1 MKKLSIISLSVCRF
15 RIKASTVNLTLKSAA
30 AVMMLFFSLGV
41 KAEIVGD
48 TVILNDYEDHTW
60 TYYAGV
66 EGSSY
71 NTDYLGKLYSPNPRN
86 VKITYLGNGGE
97 VSIDESQKIF
107 VYYTTLEQGATA
119 GQYPYTVISNPFSK
133 RPTQGTTFLGFG
145 GWQIVSGG
153 EYIQGYSNG
162 QTLSLDQEIT
172 FVNLPYP
179 EVNCTSAEI
188 VFEATWVSLNNLTRI
203 TSSISGDYTYS
214 TNGGTYETNILVIA
228 ANQSTSGWWSPS
240 AVITCNS
247 PVTIM
252 MVEPDGSADYRN
264 YTIVGDITPISG
276 STNRTKIEFA
286 HWRPYTNINPR
297 GRNFTIGRGMVMDGT
312 TRRLYGTAT
321 DTTIDQIL
329 KVESGRFQDF
339 YHFGTSIGGGWFP
352 VGLLIKQWVTFGC
365 DYDRATSNNNNLEF
379 TNALY
384 ISSGSNVNA
393 SSGQEVC
400 RVYSKSGK
408 FVTSQQVGSGDAEQS
423 YYFGFNYRQED
434 EGYKYLEI
442 QGGEWL
448 NIAGGMGTYNNPTD
462 PCTIIR
468 MKGGLVKGSIY
479 GAAQFANAAG
489 ARIFVF
495 TGGTVNGWIAGG
507 ANGTQDTRGELNGPS
522 YIYVGGN
529 TQVNSNG
536 STTLINRAVGG
547 NVFGAGCGYS
557 GSSNSGQV
565 TLGTNVVIAD
575 NAYVERGVY
584 GGGSYGF
591 CNTTQTANLFITGGI
606 VAGVNG
612 GVNGT
617 SYSSSIIG
625 GVFGGACQNK
635 GGSANIFMT
644 GGQVSA
650 GGIYGGSNYTGTLS
664 GSVNINVHG
673 GQVGTSTTQTAN
685 IHGGGYGVET
695 IVSGN
700 VDVTLGATG
709 QTLGGVTVY
718 GDVYGGSALG
728 EVNGTSGTGTLHTY
742 VTLNKGVIYG
752 SLYGGGLGNGTSEAD
767 VNGPVAVKVYGGSVM
782 ETSAQGSGS
791 VYGANNING
800 RPQRAVTVDIYGTDA
815 APSESTYAINAV
827 YGGGNRANYTYGTP
841 LVTVH
846 NCTASIGSVY
856 GGGNAASVPGTNVTV
871 NGGTIGNVFGG
882 GNGLLSAANVTGNAL
897 TKIYGGTINN
907 VFGGSNTNGSIGG
920 TVTVNV
926 NDAAENS
933 CALLAGNIYGGGNM
947 APYSNSGNYPQ
958 VNITSGTI
966 EGNVYGGG
974 LGQTA
979 AVTANPRVNLTG
991 GIIGGD
997 VFGGGDAAPVTGSP
1011 IVSAVTGSSGTRLFG
1026 GGKGATATVTG
1037 NTTVTVSG
1045 GTFTDVFGG
1054 GDAALVTGNST
1065 LTLTGG
1071 TMSGTVY
1078 GGGNEAG
1085 VNGNTGI
1092 TVSNATILNGVYGGC
1107 NVTGTIGGDVNL
1119 LLSSGTIGA
1128 QEAKT
1133 SVHGGGYGKN
1143 TTVSGDVTVN
1153 LGTKGQSYDGT
1164 VIYGDIYGGSALGS
1178 VNSNTADTTRL
1189 NLYKGKIYGNAY
1201 GGGLGDSITEA
1212 LVYGSVKVLLD
1223 GAAFNISYS
1232 DDDYRVPLSGRLY
1245 GCNNVNGTP
1254 KGKVYVTV
1262 LSTSPLNGGA
1272 HTLGTYEVQGV
1283 YGGGNAAAYDPTD
1296 PNTPTYVEVHGCDDI
1311 SIEYVYG
1318 GGTAAP
1324 VPATA
1329 VKIIGA
1335 FEIGYV
1341 FGGGNGKSR
1350 VYGMENPG
1358 ADVGLKDGISYGTG
1372 DKIGTTQ
1379 VIILGG
1385 TIHNVFG
1392 GSNTKGDVPN
1402 GTNVILGDENPQI
1415 CAFNVDN
1422 VYGGGNEAYL
1432 SGSSE
1437 IILNCIEGLDEIYGG
1452 SRMADIDDDVNLHIL
1467 SGTFGKVFGGNEE
1480 SGAISGSITVTI
1492 EESGCLPIKI
1502 GELYGGG
1509 NRAPYSV
1516 YGYEVDGSGK
1526 VLRDAYGK
1534 PVLKT
1539 SGAKL
1544 YADPVINIISATEIG
1559 SVFGGGLGR
1568 AAVIYGSPEININMV
1583 EGTLNGVYRY
1593 VAGSS
1598 QPGNKPYDP
1607 EQPEYI
1613 GPNLELGKIGNVY
1626 GGGNEAAV
1634 YGNTTVNVAT
1644 ETGKSAY
1651 IINNVY
1657 GGGNQANVSGT
1668 TKVTIGK

>member
-1 MKKLSIISLSVCRF
+1 MP
-15 RIKASTVNLTLKSAA
+15 
-30 AVMMLFFSLGV
+30 
-41 KAEIVGD
+41 AEADG
-48 TVILNDYEDHTW
+48 
-60 TYYAGV
+60 G
-66 EGSSY
+66 SY
-71 NTDYLGKLYSPNPRN
+71 NTNYLGKLYSPNPRN
-86 VKITYLGNGGE
+86 VKITYNANGGE

-107 VYYTTLEQGATA
+107 VYYTTLEEGTTV

-133 RPTQGTTFLGFG
+133 RPTGMGFG
-145 GWQIVSGG
+145 GWRIVSGG

-162 QTLSLDQEIT
+162 QTLTLDQEIT
-172 FVNLPYP
+172 FINLPYP
-179 EVNCTSAEI
+179 SVNCTSAEI
-188 VFEATWVSLNNLTRI
+188 VFEATWVTLNNVTTI
-203 TSSISGDYTYS
+203 TNRNDYVTYS
-214 TNGGTYETNILVIA
+214 VSGGTYETNILIIQC
-228 ANQSTSGWWSPS
+228 NHRRT
-240 AVITCNS
+240 ITCNS

-264 YTIVGDITPISG
+264 IYTMYTRTISPVSG
-276 STNRTKIEFA
+276 SANRTKMEFVS
-286 HWRPYTNINPR
+286 WNPRTNIDLQ
-297 GRNFTIGRGMVMDGT
+297 GRNFTFGRGMVMGGT
-312 TRRLYGTAT
+312 LRRLYGTSSNESV
-321 DTTIDQIL
+321 DQIL

-339 YHFGTSIGGGWFP
+339 YNFGTSLSSGR
-352 VGLLIKQWVTFGC
+352 LTKQWVTFGC

-384 ISSGSNVNA
+384 IAQSIDVRA

-408 FVTSQQVGSGDAEQS
+408 FVTSQQVGSGDADQS
-423 YYFGFNYRQED
+423 YYFGFSNREGD

-522 YIYVGGN
+522 YVYVGGN

-536 STTLINRAVGG
+536 STTPINRAVGG

-557 GSSNSGQV
+557 GTSSSGEV
-565 TLGTNVVIAD
+565 TLGTNVVVAD

-591 CNTTQTANLFITGGI
+591 CRTTQTANIYITGGR
-606 VAGVNG
+606 VG
-612 GVNGT
+612 GVSGGVSGT

-625 GVFGGACQNK
+625 GVFGGACQNR
-635 GGSANIFMT
+635 GGSVNIRMT
-644 GGQVSA
+644 GGEVSA

-673 GQVGTSTTQTAN
+673 GQVGTTAQTAN

-695 IVSGN
+695 IISGN
-700 VDVTLGATG
+700 VDVTLGANG

-728 EVNGTSGTGTLHTY
+728 EVNGTSGTNTLHTY

-752 SLYGGGLGNGTSEAD
+752 SLYGGGLGNATTEAD

-782 ETSAQGSGS
+782 ETTAQGSGS

-800 RPQRAVTVDIYGTDA
+800 KPQRTVTVDIYGTDA

-827 YGGGNRANYTYGTP
+827 YGGGNRADYTYSTP

-897 TKIYGGTINN
+897 TKIYGGTIDN
-907 VFGGSNTNGSIGG
+907 VFGGSNTNGAIGG

-1045 GTFTDVFGG
+1045 GTFTDIFGG
-1054 GDAALVTGNST
+1054 GDAALVTGNTT
-1065 LTLTGG
+1065 LTLSGG
-1071 TMSGTVY
+1071 TMDGAVY
-1078 GGGNEAG
+1078 GGGNNAG

-1092 TVSNATILNGVYGGC
+1092 TISNGTISDGVYGGC
-1107 NVTGTIGGDVNL
+1107 NVTGTIGGNVNL
-1119 LLSSGTIGA
+1119 MLTGGTIGTA
-1128 QEAKT
+1128 GSK
-1133 SVHGGGYGKN
+1133 SYIHGGGFGKN
-1143 TTVSGDVTVN
+1143 TTVSGNVDLYVGTSGQTTPGVT
-1153 LGTKGQSYDGT
+1153 
-1164 VIYGDIYGGSALGS
+1164 IYGDVYGGSALGS
-1178 VNSNTADTTRL
+1178 VNTGTSNTTKVY
-1189 NLYKGKIYGNAY
+1189 LYKGKIYGDAY
-1201 GGGLGDSITEA
+1201 GGGLGDSETAA
-1212 LVYGSVKVLLD
+1212 LVNGNVEVLLN
-1223 GAAFNISYS
+1223 GAAFGISYTGEG
-1232 DDDYRVPLSGRLY
+1232 DDRIPVSGRIF
-1245 GCNNVNGTP
+1245 GCNNINGTP
-1254 KGKVYVTV
+1254 KGTVKVTV
-1262 LSTSPLNGGA
+1262 LATTPIGGGA

-1283 YGGGNAAAYDPTD
+1283 YGGGNLAAYDPTNS
-1296 PNTPTYVEVHGCDDI
+1296 NTPTYVEVDGCDDV

-1318 GGTAAP
+1318 GGNAAP
-1324 VPATA
+1324 VPATE
-1329 VKIIGA
+1329 VMIEGA
-1335 FEIGYV
+1335 FEIDYV
-1341 FGGGNGKSR
+1341 FGGGNGKDK
-1350 VYGMENPG
+1350 VGGMENPG
-1358 ADVGLKDGISYGTG
+1358 ADVGLKSGGISYGTG
-1372 DKIGTTQ
+1372 NKIGTTL
-1379 VIILGG
+1379 VTVLGG

-1392 GSNTKGDVPN
+1392 GSNTKGDIPKSADV
-1402 GTNVILGDENPQI
+1402 VLGDENLTL
-1415 CAFNVDN
+1415 CALNVDN
-1422 VYGGGNEAYL
+1422 VYGAGNEAYMT
-1432 SGSSE
+1432 GTSE
-1437 IILNCIEGLDEIYGG
+1437 ITLNCIEGLDEIYGG
-1452 SRMADIDDDVNLHIL
+1452 SKKADISGDVNLNIVG
-1467 SGTFGKVFGGNEE
+1467 GTFSKIFGGNDE
-1480 SGAISGSITVTI
+1480 SGAILGSITVTI
-1492 EESGCLPIKI
+1492 QESGCLPIKI

-1516 YGYEVDGSGK
+1516 YGYEVDEFGK
-1526 VLRDAYGK
+1526 VLKDAYGK

-1539 SGAKL
+1539 SGTKL
-1544 YADPVINIISATEIG
+1544 YNDPVLNIVSATEIG
-1559 SVFGGGLGR
+1559 SVFGGGLGST
-1568 AAVIYGSPEININMV
+1568 AVIHGSPEININMV
-1583 EGTLNGVYRY
+1583 EGSVNGHYDY
-1593 VAGSS
+1593 IEGFS
-1598 QPGNKPYDP
+1598 QPGNELYDP
-1607 EQPEYI
+1607 NHADYI
-1613 GPNLELGKIGNVY
+1613 GPVLELGKIGNVY

-1668 TKVTIGK
+1668 TKVTIGE

>member
-1 MKKLSIISLSVCRF
+1 MRKTSIISLCTR
-15 RIKASTVNLTLKSAA
+15 RLKIKASTVNLTLKSAM

-107 VYYTTLEQGATA
+107 VYYTTLEEGTTA

-133 RPTQGTTFLGFG
+133 RPTGQGFG
-145 GWQIVSGG
+145 GWKIISGG

-172 FVNLPYP
+172 FINLPYP
-179 EVNCTSAEI
+179 SVNCTSAEI
-188 VFEATWVSLNNLTRI
+188 VFEATWVTLNNVTTI
-203 TSSISGDYTYS
+203 TNRNDYVTYS
-214 TNGGTYETNILVIA
+214 VSGGTYETNILIIQC
-228 ANQSTSGWWSPS
+228 NHRRT
-240 AVITCNS
+240 ITCNS

-264 YTIVGDITPISG
+264 IYTMSTTTITPVAG
-276 STNRTKIEFA
+276 SANTTKIEFA
-286 HWRPYTNINPR
+286 EWNPGGNINLR
-297 GRNFTIGRGMVMDGT
+297 GCNFTFGRGMVMGGT
-312 TRRLYGTAT
+312 LRRLYGTNT
-321 DTTIDQIL
+321 NTTVDQIL
-329 KVESGRFQDF
+329 KVESGRFADF
-339 YHFGTSIGGGWFP
+339 YNFGTSLSSGR
-352 VGLLIKQWVTFGC
+352 LTKQWVTFGC

-384 ISSGSNVNA
+384 IAQSIDVRA

-408 FVTSQQVGSGDAEQS
+408 FVTSQQVGSGDADQS
-423 YYFGFNYRQED
+423 YYFGFSNREGD

-507 ANGTQDTRGELNGPS
+507 ANGTQETRGELNGPS

-557 GSSNSGQV
+557 GSSNSGEV

-591 CNTTQTANLFITGGI
+591 CRTTQTANLFITGGS
-606 VAGVNG
+606 VAGISG
-612 GVNGT
+612 GVIVSGYWDT
-617 SYSSSIIG
+617 PSYSGDIIG

-644 GGQVSA
+644 GGEVSA

-673 GQVGTSTTQTAN
+673 GQVGTDTIQTNAVN
-685 IHGGGYGVET
+685 IHGGGYGQNT

-700 VDVTLGATG
+700 VDVTLGYSG
-709 QTLGGVTVY
+709 QTVGGVTVY
-718 GDVYGGSALG
+718 GDVYGGAALG
-728 EVNGTSGTGTLHTY
+728 SVNGTAPTTAYRTN

-752 SLYGGGLGNGTSEAD
+752 KLFGGGLGAAGVAAN
-767 VNGPVAVKVYGGSVM
+767 VYGPVAVKVYGGSVVRLP
-782 ETSAQGSGS
+782 SQGSGG
-791 VYGANNING
+791 VFGANNING
-800 RPQRAVTVDIYGTDA
+800 KPQRAVTVDIYGTDA

-1045 GTFTDVFGG
+1045 GTFTDIFGG
-1054 GDAALVTGNST
+1054 GDAASVTGNTT
-1065 LTLTGG
+1065 LTLSGG
-1071 TMSGTVY
+1071 TMDGAVY
-1078 GGGNEAG
+1078 GGGNNAG

-1092 TVSNATILNGVYGGC
+1092 TVSNGTISDGVYGGC
-1107 NVTGTIGGDVNL
+1107 NVTGTIGGNVNL
-1119 LLSSGTIGA
+1119 TLTGGTIGTA
-1128 QEAKT
+1128 GSK
-1133 SVHGGGYGKN
+1133 SYIHGGGFGKN
-1143 TTVSGDVTVN
+1143 TTVSGNV
-1153 LGTKGQSYDGT
+1153 
-1164 VIYGDIYGGSALGS
+1164 
-1178 VNSNTADTTRL
+1178 
-1189 NLYKGKIYGNAY
+1189 
-1201 GGGLGDSITEA
+1201 DSICRYKRT
-1212 LVYGSVKVLLD
+1212 
-1223 GAAFNISYS
+1223 
-1232 DDDYRVPLSGRLY
+1232 DYCRRY
-1245 GCNNVNGTP
+1245 
-1254 KGKVYVTV
+1254 
-1262 LSTSPLNGGA
+1262 
-1272 HTLGTYEVQGV
+1272 
-1283 YGGGNAAAYDPTD
+1283 
-1296 PNTPTYVEVHGCDDI
+1296 
-1311 SIEYVYG
+1311 
-1318 GGTAAP
+1318 
-1324 VPATA
+1324 
-1329 VKIIGA
+1329 
-1335 FEIGYV
+1335 
-1341 FGGGNGKSR
+1341 
-1350 VYGMENPG
+1350 
-1358 ADVGLKDGISYGTG
+1358 
-1372 DKIGTTQ
+1372 
-1379 VIILGG
+1379 
-1385 TIHNVFG
+1385 
-1392 GSNTKGDVPN
+1392 
-1402 GTNVILGDENPQI
+1402 
-1415 CAFNVDN
+1415 
-1422 VYGGGNEAYL
+1422 
-1432 SGSSE
+1432 
-1437 IILNCIEGLDEIYGG
+1437 
-1452 SRMADIDDDVNLHIL
+1452 HI
-1467 SGTFGKVFGGNEE
+1467 
-1480 SGAISGSITVTI
+1480 
-1492 EESGCLPIKI
+1492 
-1502 GELYGGG
+1502 
-1509 NRAPYSV
+1509 
-1516 YGYEVDGSGK
+1516 
-1526 VLRDAYGK
+1526 
-1534 PVLKT
+1534 
-1539 SGAKL
+1539 
-1544 YADPVINIISATEIG
+1544 
-1559 SVFGGGLGR
+1559 
-1568 AAVIYGSPEININMV
+1568 
-1583 EGTLNGVYRY
+1583 
-1593 VAGSS
+1593 
-1598 QPGNKPYDP
+1598 
-1607 EQPEYI
+1607 
-1613 GPNLELGKIGNVY
+1613 
-1626 GGGNEAAV
+1626 
-1634 YGNTTVNVAT
+1634 
-1644 ETGKSAY
+1644 
-1651 IINNVY
+1651 
-1657 GGGNQANVSGT
+1657 
-1668 TKVTIGK
+1668 

>member
-1 MKKLSIISLSVCRF
+1 MRKTSIISLCTRRLKIKTSVL
-15 RIKASTVNLTLKSAA
+15 NLTLKSAA

-107 VYYTTLEQGATA
+107 VYYTTLEEGTTA

-133 RPTQGTTFLGFG
+133 RPTGQGFG
-145 GWQIVSGG
+145 GWKIISGG

-172 FVNLPYP
+172 FINLPYP
-179 EVNCTSAEI
+179 SVNCTSAEI
-188 VFEATWVSLNNLTRI
+188 VFEATWVPLNNVVTLTNI
-203 TSSISGDYTYS
+203 NSYTYS
-214 TNGGTYETNILVIA
+214 TSGGTYETNILIVKCSHGS
-228 ANQSTSGWWSPS
+228 NNSYRS
-240 AVITCNS
+240 ITCNS

-264 YTIVGDITPISG
+264 IYTMYTRTISPVSG
-276 STNRTKIEFA
+276 SANRTKMEFVS
-286 HWRPYTNINPR
+286 WNPRTNIDLQ
-297 GRNFTIGRGMVMDGT
+297 GRNFTFGRGMVMGGAL
-312 TRRLYGTAT
+312 RRLYGVAT
-321 DTTIDQIL
+321 NTTVNQIL
-329 KVESGRFQDF
+329 KVESGRFADF
-339 YHFGTSIGGGWFP
+339 YNFGTSLSSGY
-352 VGLLIKQWVTFGC
+352 LNKQWVTFGC

-384 ISSGSNVNA
+384 ISYGSDVRA

-408 FVTSQQVGSGDAEQS
+408 FVTSQQVGSGDADQS
-423 YYFGFNYRQED
+423 YYFGFGNREGD

-507 ANGTQDTRGELNGPS
+507 ANGTNFDRGDLRSAS
-522 YIYVGGN
+522 YIYIGGN
-529 TQVNSNG
+529 TRVDSDG
-536 STTLINRAVGG
+536 STTPINRALGG

-557 GSSNSGQV
+557 QTSSSGEV
-565 TLGTNVVIAD
+565 TLGTNVVVAD

-591 CNTTQTANLFITGGI
+591 CATDQTANIYITGGS
-606 VAGVNG
+606 VGGVNG
-612 GVNGT
+612 GVILGGYGGT
-617 SYSSSIIG
+617 TPTYSGDIIG

-644 GGQVSA
+644 GGEVSA

-673 GQVGTSTTQTAN
+673 GQVGTTAQTAN

-695 IVSGN
+695 IISGN
-700 VDVTLGATG
+700 VDVTLGANG

-728 EVNGTSGTGTLHTY
+728 EVNGTSGTNTLHTY

-752 SLYGGGLGNGTSEAD
+752 SLYGGGLGNATTEAD

-782 ETSAQGSGS
+782 ETTAQGSGS

-800 RPQRAVTVDIYGTDA
+800 KPQRTVTVDIYGTDA

-827 YGGGNRANYTYGTP
+827 YGGGNRADYTYSTP

-897 TKIYGGTINN
+897 TKIYGGTIDN
-907 VFGGSNTNGSIGG
+907 VFGGSNTNGAIGG

-1045 GTFTDVFGG
+1045 GTFTDIFGG
-1054 GDAALVTGNST
+1054 GDAALVTGNTT
-1065 LTLTGG
+1065 LTLSGG
-1071 TMSGTVY
+1071 TMDGAVY
-1078 GGGNEAG
+1078 GGGNNAG

-1092 TVSNATILNGVYGGC
+1092 TISNGTISDGVYGGC
-1107 NVTGTIGGDVNL
+1107 NVTGTIGGNVNL
-1119 LLSSGTIGA
+1119 MLTGGTIGTA
-1128 QEAKT
+1128 GSK
-1133 SVHGGGYGKN
+1133 SYIHGGGFGKN
-1143 TTVSGDVTVN
+1143 TTVSGNVDLYVGTSGQTTPGVT
-1153 LGTKGQSYDGT
+1153 
-1164 VIYGDIYGGSALGS
+1164 IYGDVYGGSALGS
-1178 VNSNTADTTRL
+1178 VNTGTSNTTKVY
-1189 NLYKGKIYGNAY
+1189 LYKGKIYGDAY
-1201 GGGLGDSITEA
+1201 GGGLGDSETAA
-1212 LVYGSVKVLLD
+1212 LVNGNVEVLLN
-1223 GAAFNISYS
+1223 GAAFGISYTGEG
-1232 DDDYRVPLSGRLY
+1232 DDRIPVSGRIF
-1245 GCNNVNGTP
+1245 GCNNINGTP
-1254 KGKVYVTV
+1254 KGTVKVTV
-1262 LSTSPLNGGA
+1262 LATTPIGGGA

-1283 YGGGNAAAYDPTD
+1283 YGGGNLAAYDPTNS
-1296 PNTPTYVEVHGCDDI
+1296 NTPTYVEVHGCDDI

>member
-1 MKKLSIISLSVCRF
+1 MRKTSIISLCTRRLKIKTSVL
-15 RIKASTVNLTLKSAA
+15 NLTLKSAA

-66 EGSSY
+66 PAEADGGSY
-71 NTDYLGKLYSPNPRN
+71 NTNYLGKLYSPNPRN
-86 VKITYLGNGGE
+86 VKITYNANGGE

-107 VYYTTLEQGATA
+107 VYYTTLEEGTTV

-133 RPTQGTTFLGFG
+133 RPTGMGFG
-145 GWQIVSGG
+145 GWRIVSGG
-153 EYIQGYSNG
+153 EYIQGYNNN
-162 QTLSLDQEIT
+162 QVLPLDQEIT

-188 VFEATWVSLNNLTRI
+188 VFEATWVTLNNVTTI
-203 TSSISGDYTYS
+203 TNRNDYVTYS
-214 TNGGTYETNILVIA
+214 VSGGTYETNILIIQC
-228 ANQSTSGWWSPS
+228 NHRSGRT
-240 AVITCNS
+240 ITCNS
-247 PVTIM
+247 PVTIT

-264 YTIVGDITPISG
+264 IYTMSTTTITPVAG
-276 STNRTKIEFA
+276 SANTTKIEFA
-286 HWRPYTNINPR
+286 EWNPGGNINLR
-297 GRNFTIGRGMVMDGT
+297 GRNFTFGRGMVMGGT
-312 TRRLYGTAT
+312 LRRLYGTSSNESV
-321 DTTIDQIL
+321 DQIL

-339 YHFGTSIGGGWFP
+339 YNFGTSLSSGR
-352 VGLLIKQWVTFGC
+352 LTKQWVTFGC

-384 ISSGSNVNA
+384 IAQSIDVRA

-408 FVTSQQVGSGDAEQS
+408 FVTSQQVGSGDADQS
-423 YYFGFNYRQED
+423 YYFGFSNREGD

-522 YIYVGGN
+522 YVYVGGN

-536 STTLINRAVGG
+536 STTPINRAVGG

-557 GSSNSGQV
+557 GTSSSGEV
-565 TLGTNVVIAD
+565 TLGTNVVVAD

-591 CNTTQTANLFITGGI
+591 CRTTQTANIYITGGR
-606 VAGVNG
+606 VG
-612 GVNGT
+612 GVSGGVSGT

-625 GVFGGACQNK
+625 GVFGGACQNR
-635 GGSANIFMT
+635 GGSVNIRMT
-644 GGQVSA
+644 GGEVSA

-673 GQVGTSTTQTAN
+673 GQVGTTAQTAN

-695 IVSGN
+695 IISGN
-700 VDVTLGATG
+700 VDVTLGANG

-728 EVNGTSGTGTLHTY
+728 EVNGTSGTNTLHTY

-752 SLYGGGLGNGTSEAD
+752 SLYGGGLGNATTEAD

-782 ETSAQGSGS
+782 ETTAQGSGS

-800 RPQRAVTVDIYGTDA
+800 KPQRTVTVDIYGTDA

-827 YGGGNRANYTYGTP
+827 YGGGNRADYTYSTP

-897 TKIYGGTINN
+897 TKIYGGTIDN
-907 VFGGSNTNGSIGG
+907 VFGGSNTNGAIGG

-1045 GTFTDVFGG
+1045 GTFTDIFGG
-1054 GDAALVTGNST
+1054 GDAALVTGNTT
-1065 LTLTGG
+1065 LTLSGG
-1071 TMSGTVY
+1071 TMDGAVY
-1078 GGGNEAG
+1078 GGGNNAG

-1092 TVSNATILNGVYGGC
+1092 TISNGTISDGVYGGC
-1107 NVTGTIGGDVNL
+1107 NVTGTIGGNVNL
-1119 LLSSGTIGA
+1119 MLTGGTIGTA
-1128 QEAKT
+1128 GSK
-1133 SVHGGGYGKN
+1133 SYIHGGGFGKN
-1143 TTVSGDVTVN
+1143 TTVSGNVDLYVGTSGQTTPGVT
-1153 LGTKGQSYDGT
+1153 
-1164 VIYGDIYGGSALGS
+1164 IYGDVYGGSALGS
-1178 VNSNTADTTRL
+1178 VNTGTSNTTKVY
-1189 NLYKGKIYGNAY
+1189 LYKGKIYGDAY
-1201 GGGLGDSITEA
+1201 GGGLGDSETAA
-1212 LVYGSVKVLLD
+1212 LVNGNVEVLLN
-1223 GAAFNISYS
+1223 GAAFGISYTGEG
-1232 DDDYRVPLSGRLY
+1232 DDRIPVSGRIF
-1245 GCNNVNGTP
+1245 GCNNINGTP
-1254 KGKVYVTV
+1254 KGTVKVTV
-1262 LSTSPLNGGA
+1262 LATTPIGGGA

-1283 YGGGNAAAYDPTD
+1283 YGGGNLAAYDPTNS
-1296 PNTPTYVEVHGCDDI
+1296 NTPTYVEVDGCDDV

-1318 GGTAAP
+1318 GGNAAP
-1324 VPATA
+1324 VPATE
-1329 VKIIGA
+1329 VMIEGA
-1335 FEIGYV
+1335 FEIDYV
-1341 FGGGNGKSR
+1341 FGGGNGKDK
-1350 VYGMENPG
+1350 VGGMENPG
-1358 ADVGLKDGISYGTG
+1358 ADVGLKSGGISYGTG
-1372 DKIGTTQ
+1372 NKIGTTL
-1379 VIILGG
+1379 VTVLGG

-1392 GSNTKGDVPN
+1392 GSNTKGDIPKSADV
-1402 GTNVILGDENPQI
+1402 VLGDENLTL
-1415 CAFNVDN
+1415 CALNVDN
-1422 VYGGGNEAYL
+1422 VYGAGNEAYMT
-1432 SGSSE
+1432 GTSE
-1437 IILNCIEGLDEIYGG
+1437 ITLNCIEGVDEIYGG
-1452 SRMADIDDDVNLHIL
+1452 SKKADISGDVNLNIVG
-1467 SGTFGKVFGGNEE
+1467 GTFSKIFGGNDE
-1480 SGAISGSITVTI
+1480 SGAILGSITVTI
-1492 EESGCLPIKI
+1492 QESGCLPIKI

-1516 YGYEVDGSGK
+1516 YGYEVDEFGK
-1526 VLRDAYGK
+1526 VLKDAYGK

-1539 SGAKL
+1539 SGTKL
-1544 YADPVINIISATEIG
+1544 YNDPVLNIVSATEIG
-1559 SVFGGGLGR
+1559 SVFGGGLGST
-1568 AAVIYGSPEININMV
+1568 AVIHGSPEININMV
-1583 EGTLNGVYRY
+1583 EGSVNGHYDY
-1593 VAGSS
+1593 IEGFS
-1598 QPGNKPYDP
+1598 QPGNELYDP
-1607 EQPEYI
+1607 NHADYI
-1613 GPNLELGKIGNVY
+1613 GPVLELGKIGNVY

-1668 TKVTIGK
+1668 TKVTIGE

>member
-1 MKKLSIISLSVCRF
+1 MRKTSIISLCTR
-15 RIKASTVNLTLKSAA
+15 RLKIKASTVNLTLKSAM

-107 VYYTTLEQGATA
+107 VYYTTLEEGTTA

-133 RPTQGTTFLGFG
+133 RPSQGISSLGFG

-153 EYIQGYSNG
+153 EYIQGYNNN
-162 QTLSLDQEIT
+162 QVLPLDQEIT
-172 FVNLPYP
+172 FINLPYP

-188 VFEATWVSLNNLTRI
+188 VFRATWVPLNNIVWLTDRN
-203 TSSISGDYTYS
+203 SYYTYS
-214 TNGGTYETNILVIA
+214 TTGGTYETNILIV
-228 ANQSTSGWWSPS
+228 QCSHRRT
-240 AVITCNS
+240 ITCNS

-264 YTIVGDITPISG
+264 TYTMSTTTITPVAG
-276 STNRTKIEFA
+276 SANTTKIEFA
-286 HWRPYTNINPR
+286 KWNPGGNINLR
-297 GRNFTIGRGMVMDGT
+297 GCNFTFGRGMVMGGT
-312 TRRLYGTAT
+312 IRSLYGTAT
-321 DTTIDQIL
+321 NTTVDQIL
-329 KVESGRFQDF
+329 KVESGTFSNF
-339 YHFGTSIGGGWFP
+339 YHFAT
-352 VGLLIKQWVTFGC
+352 GLNSGRLTKQWVTFGC

-379 TNALY
+379 TDFMI
-384 ISSGSNVNA
+384 ISDGSNVNA
-393 SSGQEVC
+393 ASGQEIC
-400 RVYSKSGK
+400 RIYGKSGK
-408 FVTSQQVGSGDAEQS
+408 FVTGRQVGAGDYSQS
-423 YYFGFNYRQED
+423 YYLGFRNREVD

-448 NIAGGMGTYNNPTD
+448 NIAGGMGTGNTSTD
-462 PCTIIR
+462 PGTIVR
-468 MKGGLVKGSIY
+468 LKGGLVKGSIY
-479 GAAQFANAAG
+479 GAAAWASAGG

-507 ANGTQDTRGELNGPS
+507 ANGTNFDRGDLRSAS
-522 YIYVGGN
+522 YIYIGGN
-529 TQVNSNG
+529 TRVDSDG
-536 STTLINRAVGG
+536 STTPINRALGG

-557 GSSNSGQV
+557 QTSSSGEV

-591 CNTTQTANLFITGGI
+591 CRTTQTANLFITGGS
-606 VAGVNG
+606 VAGISG
-612 GVNGT
+612 GVIVSGYWDT
-617 SYSSSIIG
+617 PSYSGDIIG

-644 GGQVSA
+644 GGEVSA

-673 GQVGTSTTQTAN
+673 GQVGTDTIQTNAVN
-685 IHGGGYGVET
+685 IHGGGYGQNT

-700 VDVTLGATG
+700 VDVTLGYSG
-709 QTLGGVTVY
+709 QTVGGVTVY
-718 GDVYGGSALG
+718 GDVYGGAALG
-728 EVNGTSGTGTLHTY
+728 SVNGTAPTTAYRTN

-752 SLYGGGLGNGTSEAD
+752 KLFGGGLGAAGVAAN
-767 VNGPVAVKVYGGSVM
+767 VYGPVAVKVYGGSVVRLP
-782 ETSAQGSGS
+782 SQGSGG
-791 VYGANNING
+791 VFGANNING
-800 RPQRAVTVDIYGTDA
+800 EPQRAVTVDIYGTDA
-815 APSESTYAINAV
+815 APSDSTYAIYAV
-827 YGGGNRANYTYGTP
+827 YGGGNKADYTYGTP
-841 LVTVH
+841 PVTVH
-846 NCTASIGSVY
+846 NCESSIRSVY
-856 GGGNAASVPGTNVTV
+856 GGACAADVPATSVTV
-871 NGGTIGNVFGG
+871 HGGNVIGNVFGG
-882 GNGLLSAANVTGNAL
+882 GNGRVAPANVTGNAVVR
-897 TKIYGGTINN
+897 IYGGTINN
-907 VFGGSNTNGSIGG
+907 VFGGCNLQGSVGG
-920 TVTVNV
+920 TITVDVDKTQGSTYNCSMLVGNV
-926 NDAAENS
+926 
-933 CALLAGNIYGGGNM
+933 YGGGNM

-958 VNITSGTI
+958 VNIKSGTI

-1045 GTFTDVFGG
+1045 GTFTDIFGG

-1071 TMSGTVY
+1071 TMSGAVY

-1128 QEAKT
+1128 EEAKT

-1212 LVYGSVKVLLD
+1212 LVYGTVKVLLD

-1324 VPATA
+1324 VPATE
-1329 VKIIGA
+1329 VKITGA

-1379 VIILGG
+1379 VTILGG

-1593 VAGSS
+1593 VEGSS

-1607 EQPEYI
+1607 DQPEYI
-1613 GPNLELGKIGNVY
+1613 GSNLELGKIGNVY

-1668 TKVTIGK
+1668 TKVTIGE

>member
-133 RPTQGTTFLGFG
+133 RPSQGISSLGFG
-145 GWQIVSGG
+145 GWEIVSGG
-153 EYIQGYSNG
+153 EYIQGYNNN
-162 QTLSLDQEIT
+162 QVLPLDQEIT

-179 EVNCTSAEI
+179 SVNCTSAEI
-188 VFEATWVSLNNLTRI
+188 VFRATWVPLNNIVWLTDRN
-203 TSSISGDYTYS
+203 SYYTYS
-214 TNGGTYETNILVIA
+214 TTGGTYETNILIVQC
-228 ANQSTSGWWSPS
+228 NHRRT
-240 AVITCNS
+240 ITCNS

-264 YTIVGDITPISG
+264 IYTMSTTTITPVAG
-276 STNRTKIEFA
+276 SANTTKIEFA
-286 HWRPYTNINPR
+286 EWNPGGNINLR
-297 GRNFTIGRGMVMDGT
+297 GCNFTFGRGMVMGGT
-312 TRRLYGTAT
+312 LRRLYGTNT
-321 DTTIDQIL
+321 NTTVDQIL
-329 KVESGRFQDF
+329 KVESGRFADF
-339 YHFGTSIGGGWFP
+339 YNFGTSLSSGR
-352 VGLLIKQWVTFGC
+352 LTKQWVTFGC

-384 ISSGSNVNA
+384 IAQSIDVRA

-408 FVTSQQVGSGDAEQS
+408 FVTSQQVGSGDADQS
-423 YYFGFNYRQED
+423 YYFGFSNREGD

-507 ANGTQDTRGELNGPS
+507 ANGTQETRGELNGPS

-557 GSSNSGQV
+557 GSSNSGEV

-591 CNTTQTANLFITGGI
+591 CRTTQTANLFITGGS
-606 VAGVNG
+606 VAGISG
-612 GVNGT
+612 GVIVSGYWDT
-617 SYSSSIIG
+617 PSYSGDIIG

-644 GGQVSA
+644 GGEVSA

-728 EVNGTSGTGTLHTY
+728 EVNGTSGTTSYHTN
-742 VTLNKGVIYG
+742 VTLNKGIING
-752 SLYGGGLGNGTSEAD
+752 SLYGGGLGNGTTEAD

-800 RPQRAVTVDIYGTDA
+800 KPQRAVTVDIYGTDA

-920 TVTVNV
+920 TITVDVDKAQGSTYNCSMLVGNV
-926 NDAAENS
+926 
-933 CALLAGNIYGGGNM
+933 YGGGNM

-958 VNITSGTI
+958 VNIKSGTI

-974 LGQTA
+974 LGLAA

-991 GIIGGD
+991 GVIGGD
-997 VFGGGDAAPVTGSP
+997 VFGGGYAAPVTGSP
-1011 IVSAVTGSSGTRLFG
+1011 IVTAVAGCSGTRLFG
-1026 GGKGATATVTG
+1026 GGQGESADITG

-1054 GDAALVTGNST
+1054 GDAADVLTGGTTVTIS
-1065 LTLTGG
+1065 GG
-1071 TMSGTVY
+1071 TMSGAVY

-1085 VNGNTGI
+1085 VSGNAGI
-1092 TVSNATILNGVYGGC
+1092 TVSNATILNGIYGGC

-1128 QEAKT
+1128 EEAKT

-1143 TTVSGDVTVN
+1143 TAVSGDVTVN
-1153 LGTKGQSYDGT
+1153 LGTEGQAYDGA

-1178 VNSNTADTTRL
+1178 VNSNTADTTKL

-1201 GGGLGDSITEA
+1201 GGGLGDSVTAA
-1212 LVYGSVKVLLD
+1212 LVYGTVKVLLD

-1232 DDDYRVPLSGRLY
+1232 EDVYRVPLSGRLY

-1254 KGKVYVTV
+1254 KGEVYVTV
-1262 LSTSPLNGGA
+1262 LSTTPLNGGA

-1296 PNTPTYVEVHGCDDI
+1296 PNTPTHVLVDGCDDI
-1311 SIEYVYG
+1311 SIEHVYG

-1324 VPATA
+1324 VPATN
-1329 VKIIGA
+1329 VTIIGA
-1335 FEIGYV
+1335 FEICYV

-1350 VYGMENPG
+1350 VYGGENPG
-1358 ADVGLKDGISYGTG
+1358 ADIGIKEGVLYGA
-1372 DKIGTTQ
+1372 GTTQ
-1379 VIILGG
+1379 VTILGG

-1516 YGYEVDGSGK
+1516 YGYEVDEFDQ
-1526 VLRDAYGK
+1526 VIRDAYGR

-1539 SGAKL
+1539 SGTKL
-1544 YADPVINIISATEIG
+1544 YNDPVINIVSATEIG
-1559 SVFGGGLGR
+1559 SVFGGGLGST
-1568 AAVIYGSPEININMV
+1568 AVIHGSPEININMV

-1593 VAGSS
+1593 VESNS
-1598 QPGNKPYDP
+1598 NPENKPYDSTL
-1607 EQPEYI
+1607 PEYI
-1613 GPNLELGKIGNVY
+1613 GPTLELGKIGYVY
-1626 GGGNEAAV
+1626 GGGNQAPV
-1634 YGNTTVNVAT
+1634 YGNTVVNIAT
-1644 ETGKSAY
+1644 ETGKNAY
-1651 IINNVY
+1651 ILNNVY
-1657 GGGNQANVSGT
+1657 GGGNQADVSGT
-1668 TKVTIGK
+1668 TTVTVGNQ

>member
-1 MKKLSIISLSVCRF
+1 MRKTSIISLCTR
-15 RIKASTVNLTLKSAA
+15 RLKIKASTVNLTLKSAM

-107 VYYTTLEQGATA
+107 VYYTTLEEGTTA

-133 RPTQGTTFLGFG
+133 RPSQGISSLGFG

-153 EYIQGYSNG
+153 EYIQGYNNN
-162 QTLSLDQEIT
+162 QVLPLDQEIT
-172 FVNLPYP
+172 FINLPYP

-188 VFEATWVSLNNLTRI
+188 VFRATWVPLNNIVWLTDRN
-203 TSSISGDYTYS
+203 SYYTYS
-214 TNGGTYETNILVIA
+214 TTGGTYETNILIV
-228 ANQSTSGWWSPS
+228 QCSHRRT
-240 AVITCNS
+240 ITCNS

-264 YTIVGDITPISG
+264 TYTMSTTTITPVAG
-276 STNRTKIEFA
+276 SANTTKIEFA
-286 HWRPYTNINPR
+286 KWNPGGNINLR
-297 GRNFTIGRGMVMDGT
+297 GCNFTFGRGMVMGGT
-312 TRRLYGTAT
+312 IRSLYGTAT
-321 DTTIDQIL
+321 NTTVDQIL
-329 KVESGRFQDF
+329 KVESGTFSNF
-339 YHFGTSIGGGWFP
+339 YHFAT
-352 VGLLIKQWVTFGC
+352 GLNSGRLTKQWVTFGC

-379 TNALY
+379 TDFMI
-384 ISSGSNVNA
+384 ISDGSNVNA
-393 SSGQEVC
+393 ASGQEIC
-400 RVYSKSGK
+400 RIYGKSGK
-408 FVTSQQVGSGDAEQS
+408 FVTGRQVGAGDYSQS
-423 YYFGFNYRQED
+423 YYLGFRNREVD

-448 NIAGGMGTYNNPTD
+448 NIAGGMGTGNTSTD
-462 PCTIIR
+462 PGTIVR
-468 MKGGLVKGSIY
+468 LKGGLVKGSIY
-479 GAAQFANAAG
+479 GAAAWASAGG

-507 ANGTQDTRGELNGPS
+507 ANGTNFDRGDLRSAS
-522 YIYVGGN
+522 YIYIGGN
-529 TQVNSNG
+529 TRVDSDG
-536 STTLINRAVGG
+536 STTPINRALGG

-557 GSSNSGQV
+557 QTSSSGEV
-565 TLGTNVVIAD
+565 TLGTNVVVAD

-591 CNTTQTANLFITGGI
+591 CATDQTANIYITGGS
-606 VAGVNG
+606 VGGVNG
-612 GVNGT
+612 GVILGGYGGT
-617 SYSSSIIG
+617 TPTYSGDIIG

-635 GGSANIFMT
+635 GGSANILMT

-673 GQVGTSTTQTAN
+673 GQVGTTAQTAN

-695 IVSGN
+695 IISGN
-700 VDVTLGATG
+700 VDVTLGANG

-728 EVNGTSGTGTLHTY
+728 EVNGTSGTNTLHTY

-752 SLYGGGLGNGTSEAD
+752 SLYGGGLGNATTEAD

-782 ETSAQGSGS
+782 ETTAQGSGS

-800 RPQRAVTVDIYGTDA
+800 KPQRTVTVDIYGTDA

-827 YGGGNRANYTYGTP
+827 YGGGNRADYTYSTP

-897 TKIYGGTINN
+897 TKIYGGTIDN
-907 VFGGSNTNGSIGG
+907 VFGGSNTNGAIGG

-1045 GTFTDVFGG
+1045 GTFTDIFGG
-1054 GDAALVTGNST
+1054 GDAALVTGNTT
-1065 LTLTGG
+1065 LTLSGG
-1071 TMSGTVY
+1071 TMDGAVY
-1078 GGGNEAG
+1078 GGGNNAG

-1092 TVSNATILNGVYGGC
+1092 TISNGTISDGVYGGC
-1107 NVTGTIGGDVNL
+1107 NVTGTIGGNVNL
-1119 LLSSGTIGA
+1119 MLTGGTIGTA
-1128 QEAKT
+1128 GSK
-1133 SVHGGGYGKN
+1133 SYIHGGGFGKN
-1143 TTVSGDVTVN
+1143 TTVSGNVDLYVGTSGQTTPGVT
-1153 LGTKGQSYDGT
+1153 
-1164 VIYGDIYGGSALGS
+1164 IYGDVYGGSALGS
-1178 VNSNTADTTRL
+1178 VNTGTSNTTKVY
-1189 NLYKGKIYGNAY
+1189 LYKGKIYGDAY
-1201 GGGLGDSITEA
+1201 GGGLGDSETAA
-1212 LVYGSVKVLLD
+1212 LVNGNVEVLLN
-1223 GAAFNISYS
+1223 GAAFGISYTGEG
-1232 DDDYRVPLSGRLY
+1232 DDRIPVSGRIF
-1245 GCNNVNGTP
+1245 GCNNINGTP
-1254 KGKVYVTV
+1254 KGTVKVTV
-1262 LSTSPLNGGA
+1262 LATTPIGGGA

-1283 YGGGNAAAYDPTD
+1283 YGGGNLAAYDPTNS
-1296 PNTPTYVEVHGCDDI
+1296 NTPTYVEVDGCDDV

-1318 GGTAAP
+1318 GGNAAP
-1324 VPATA
+1324 VPATE
-1329 VKIIGA
+1329 VMIEGA
-1335 FEIGYV
+1335 FEIDYV
-1341 FGGGNGKSR
+1341 FGGGNGKDK
-1350 VYGMENPG
+1350 VGGMENPG
-1358 ADVGLKDGISYGTG
+1358 ADVGLKSGGISYGTG
-1372 DKIGTTQ
+1372 NKIGTTL
-1379 VIILGG
+1379 VTVLGG